1 MFDDDQFTKY
11 VNARFPA
18 IDDSQRRKAKEAARP
33 TARFVLL
40 APVEPNSDKTAN
52 QTAPPFSEA
61 A

>member
-1 MFDDDQFTKY
+1 MFNDDQFTKY
-11 VNARFPA
+11 VNARFPV
-18 IDDSQRRKAKEAARP
+18 IDESQWRKAIKAAPP

-40 APVEPNSDKTAN
+40 APVEPNSDKTAD

>member
-18 IDDSQRRKAKEAARP
+18 IDESQRRKAKETAPP

-40 APVEPNSDKTAN
+40 APVEPNSDKIAD
-52 QTAPPFSEA
+52 QSASPFSEA